1 MAQHATA
8 QGTAAYRRRFDAQLA
23 PDHFRTAQ
31 GWSVS
36 SIGLGTYL
44 GDADSR
50 TDASYRKA
58 IGAALQRGCN
68 LIEPPSIAA
77 CSAASGR
84 SGKRSPPGVTTA
96 LVGMKQAAHVEENLA
111 LGRMSPASPAQVV
124 QLFRQTAPAQ

>member
-31 GWSVS
+31 GGSVS

-58 IGAALQRGCN
+58 IGVAAQRGCN
-68 LIEPPSIAA
+68 LIDAAINYRFRRSERSIGEALA
-77 CSAASGR
+77 TGR
-84 SGKRSPPGVTTA
+84 HHR
-96 LVGMKQAAHVEENLA
+96 
-111 LGRMSPASPAQVV
+111 LGRHETGGAC
-124 QLFRQTAPAQ
+124 